1 MEIMAMTKTGYSDA
15 KIGTTAVKVPIDSN
29 GYIAPAGVESA
40 GTKRMQ
46 INRVAAENDLTDNTE
61 VLNFFLTLAQ
71 GQQDSLTNTMSV
83 KWEV

>member
-1 MEIMAMTKTGYSDA
+1 MAMQKTGYSEA
-15 KIGTTAVKVPIDSN
+15 HNGTTAVKIPIDTN
-29 GYIAPAGVESA
+29 GYIAPAGTQAA
-40 GTKRMQ
+40 GSKRIQ
-46 INRVAAENDLTDNTE
+46 INRVAAENSLEDNTE